1 MKLVINNA
9 LVSGLEFEEVVRD
22 GKLVKRPDGRYMI
35 TQKALE
41 SYLQHAEQATK
52 RLALIKAALE
62 QGADVENGVLD
73 AGIFV
78 EQSKD
83 VNWRKEFVRVAG
95 EDAAKDVNA
104 NASKKDYPRLR
115 VYAMGEK
122 QKGTRVAPTPDGC
135 PMPEAKPKDD
145 AAEVASA

>member
-1 MKLVINNA
+1 MRLVINNA
-9 LVSGLEFEEVVRD
+9 LLSGMEFDEVVRD

-35 TQKALE
+35 TQKAME

-78 EQSKD
+78 ESSKD
-83 VNWRKEFVRVAG
+83 VNWRKEFIRVAG
-95 EDAAKDVNA
+95 EDAAKDVTA

-115 VYAMGEK
+115 VFAVCEK
-122 QKGTRVAPTPDGC
+122 QRGTRIAPTPDGC
-135 PMPEAKPKDD
+135 PLPEAKPKD
-145 AAEVASA
+145 EVASA

>member
-1 MKLVINNA
+1 MKLIVNNV
-9 LVSGLEFEEVVRD
+9 LTSGLELDELIRD
-22 GKLVKRPDGRYMI
+22 GKLIKRPDGRFML
-35 TQKALE
+35 TQTALE
-41 SYLQHAEQATK
+41 SYLLHAEQTTK

-62 QGADVENGVLD
+62 MGADVENGTLD

-104 NASKKDYPRLR
+104 NAPKKDYPRLR
-115 VYAMGEK
+115 VYAIGEK

-135 PMPEAKPKDD
+135 PLPKKEEEA
-145 AAEVASA
+145 ATA